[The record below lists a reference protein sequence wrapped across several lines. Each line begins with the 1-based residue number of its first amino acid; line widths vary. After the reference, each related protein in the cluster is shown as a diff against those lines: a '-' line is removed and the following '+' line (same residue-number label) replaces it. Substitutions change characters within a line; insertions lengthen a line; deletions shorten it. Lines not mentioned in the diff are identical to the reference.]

1 MVNDALV
8 SGSCFATVGPWVC
21 TAFVAAGVDG
31 TVVLT

>member
-8 SGSCFATVGPWVC
+8 SGSCFAAIGPWAC
-21 TAFVAAGVDG
+21 TAFVAAGVVG